1 MSLSIVRRRDA
12 CLRLLRS
19 DFDIDATTKWVVKE
33 YADDPSMQRATNK
46 DRLARNII
54 TIGGSGDQQQ
64 LNMVAF
70 QQALAQHAEE
80 QRRKAVNT
88 EAAKAAE
95 FAAQLDKARTQ
106 IHEMEREYR
115 EQVKKVQ
122 SLQGQL
128 STAKEESLQKAL
140 TEIASG

>member
-1 MSLSIVRRRDA
+1 MFAPVKE
-12 CLRLLRS
+12 RLA
-19 DFDIDATTKWVVKE
+19 DIDATTKWVVKE

-95 FAAQLDKARTQ
+95 FAAQLDKASPKSMRW
-106 IHEMEREYR
+106 R
-115 EQVKKVQ
+115 
-122 SLQGQL
+122 GN
-128 STAKEESLQKAL
+128 TANR
-140 TEIASG
+140 